1 MFAYRLHFFWD
12 HSGELQRY
20 PTSNDS
26 CRIWELNLAS
36 GHYSLGEEGGEG
48 RVILCILQHMVLP
61 FNDGCR
67 IWRDSE
73 IANLNE
79 GLQDLGT
86 TPQGILYRRL
96 GLCVTSSI
104 WFLLSSLTVQYP
116 QLVPLQIISY

>member
-1 MFAYRLHFFWD
+1 M
-12 HSGELQRY
+12 
-20 PTSNDS
+20 
-26 CRIWELNLAS
+26 I
-36 GHYSLGEEGGEG
+36 
-48 RVILCILQHMVLP
+48 ICILQHMVLT

-86 TPQGILYRRL
+86 TPQGILYIRL